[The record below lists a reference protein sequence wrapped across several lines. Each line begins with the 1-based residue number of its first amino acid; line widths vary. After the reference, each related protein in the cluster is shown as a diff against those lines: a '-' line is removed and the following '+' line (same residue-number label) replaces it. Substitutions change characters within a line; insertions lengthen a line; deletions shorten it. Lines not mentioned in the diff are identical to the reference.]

1 MRAAQ
6 RLAVVASAHADSV
19 ARVGLLAGCYAALA
33 VSAVRREE
41 PQEDP
46 ATEDLVAWLDNRTR
60 NFDTRGFRIAYPPEV
75 LKFLETA
82 SERASEPGGG
92 GGGEGA
98 LARFGL
104 GLSVSRRNLVRCRGG
119 KAELLRNYELQKNLG
134 RGGYAT
140 VQRAR
145 EKHTGL
151 LRAVKVRERARER
164 ERSPSARG
172 TLPDA
177 RARVPGLQLEPAR
190 RRAHQGGVGRHA
202 GGGRGADGPH
212 APQHRAAARVYIYSA
227 ARASATRS

>member
-33 VSAVRREE
+33 VSAARREE

-75 LKFLETA
+75 LQFLESA
-82 SERASEPGGG
+82 ERGEAPDAGGADG
-92 GGGEGA
+92 P
-98 LARFGL
+98 LARFRL

-145 EKHTGL
+145 EKQTGL
-151 LRAVKVRERARER
+151 LRAVKVFNSNPRGDELTKAEWDGMLAEVEALMDLTHPNIVQLHECARAGAG
-164 ERSPSARG
+164 ARG
-172 TLPDA
+172 WA
-177 RARVPGLQLEPAR
+177 
-190 RRAHQGGVGRHA
+190 GGVG
-202 GGGRGADGPH
+202 GGT
-212 APQHRAAARVYIYSA
+212 RAI
-227 ARASATRS
+227 ASATRRRVSLRVSPRA